1 MPLQKL
7 AHELESVLDKA
18 RNGEIVLESNLVTG
32 ILRGKDAIEEL
43 VGQITLCLNDGTLPS
58 DVIQVSDIIWE
69 VKLAAEGKAAAPEP
83 EQPATPGHLISEQA
97 GSEENL
103 PTTLEM
109 AQAIFGQ
116 TASNNSLSPNAQ
128 VPTEASPTEEPK
140 APAEPQD
147 QKKAPKPAPQKAQ
160 RKAPKADE
168 SFIRVSTTKLDN
180 LMDMVGEL
188 VIVQSQ
194 IHESTRDENHKNMQ
208 LQRGISQL
216 SRITKELQHTSMAL
230 RMVPIKPTFQKAG
243 RMVRDIAANLGKKVD
258 FETSG
263 EETELDRNVIELIGD
278 PLVHMIRNAIDHGL
292 ESPEARIEAGK
303 SATGTVRLGAF
314 HQGGS
319 IVIELSDDGK
329 GLHTEKILEKAVE
342 RGIVSPDAQMSKNEI
357 ENLIFAAGF
366 STAES
371 VTDLSGRGVGMD
383 VVRRNIEN
391 LRGSVEVSSEYG
403 HGTTFQIKLP
413 LTMAIIDGL
422 IVRVGEERFILPT
435 PTIKVAM
442 KPDADQLSKIQG
454 NVEVIELRGKTL
466 PIIRLHEQF
475 NIPEAKND
483 LTDGILVIIETIGRP
498 IALFVDEM
506 ISKQEVVIKNLG
518 SLVGRIQ
525 GVAGGAILGDGS
537 IALILDPA
545 SLGSKKAIAATSAA

>member
-1 MPLQKL
+1 
-7 AHELESVLDKA
+7 
-18 RNGEIVLESNLVTG
+18 
-32 ILRGKDAIEEL
+32 
-43 VGQITLCLNDGTLPS
+43 
-58 DVIQVSDIIWE
+58 
-69 VKLAAEGKAAAPEP
+69 
-83 EQPATPGHLISEQA
+83 
-97 GSEENL
+97 
-103 PTTLEM
+103 
-109 AQAIFGQ
+109 
-116 TASNNSLSPNAQ
+116 
-128 VPTEASPTEEPK
+128 
-140 APAEPQD
+140 
-147 QKKAPKPAPQKAQ
+147 
-160 RKAPKADE
+160 
-168 SFIRVSTTKLDN
+168 
-180 LMDMVGEL
+180 
-188 VIVQSQ
+188 
-194 IHESTRDENHKNMQ
+194 MQ